1 MKLNDLLRGVPEDSQ
16 RMLND
21 LLYDIKIIHPTPR
34 TIFVILVLKDGFEVY
49 GSSSCA
55 DIEQFDEN
63 LGVEYAF
70 RHAVSRLYKHVHKHL
85 DNQ

>member
-1 MKLNDLLRGVPEDSQ
+1 MTINDLIKGVTDDSK

-21 LLYDIKIIHPTPR
+21 LLVDIRIIHPTPR

-70 RHAVSRLYKHVHKHL
+70 RHAVSRLYRHVHKNL